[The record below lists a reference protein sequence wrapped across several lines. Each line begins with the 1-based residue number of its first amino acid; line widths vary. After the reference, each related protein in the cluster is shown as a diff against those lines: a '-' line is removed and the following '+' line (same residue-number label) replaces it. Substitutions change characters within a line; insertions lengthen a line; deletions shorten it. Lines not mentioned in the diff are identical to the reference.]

1 MTPRFDRCRDW
12 WRRREPRERH
22 LLLAGAA
29 VCALALGH
37 AGLAGLA
44 QLRAQA
50 LAQCE
55 QERRVL
61 GRMQRR
67 ADELAHLKARPPVDT
82 PQGGRLREAAA
93 LLLQRYGLPA
103 PLLQNQADDDTLQ
116 LEGQAPFDGAL
127 NWLAAAQRELGLAV
141 RSARIEAGDSPGM
154 VKLQLTLASREA
166 R

>member
-1 MTPRFDRCRDW
+1 
-12 WRRREPRERH
+12 
-22 LLLAGAA
+22 
-29 VCALALGH
+29 
-37 AGLAGLA
+37 
-44 QLRAQA
+44 
-50 LAQCE
+50 
-55 QERRVL
+55 
-61 GRMQRR
+61 MQRR
-67 ADELAHLKARPPVDT
+67 ADELAHLKARPPVDA

-93 LLLQRYGLPA
+93 RLLQRYGLPA
-103 PLLQNQADDDTLQ
+103 PLLQNLADDDTLQ